1 MWNPCP
7 DCIKDES
14 LVRIRRSDHFFFQ
27 QDLRSFAGSNFP
39 LYQFRIIVRHNKRT
53 QQLLRPHCNKKT
65 AQTEVTGMR
74 KYMFDL
80 GNGQVIMVMADN
92 YGEAIEKAK
101 ALIKQL

>member
-1 MWNPCP
+1 
-7 DCIKDES
+7 
-14 LVRIRRSDHFFFQ
+14 
-27 QDLRSFAGSNFP
+27 
-39 LYQFRIIVRHNKRT
+39 
-53 QQLLRPHCNKKT
+53 
-65 AQTEVTGMR
+65 MR